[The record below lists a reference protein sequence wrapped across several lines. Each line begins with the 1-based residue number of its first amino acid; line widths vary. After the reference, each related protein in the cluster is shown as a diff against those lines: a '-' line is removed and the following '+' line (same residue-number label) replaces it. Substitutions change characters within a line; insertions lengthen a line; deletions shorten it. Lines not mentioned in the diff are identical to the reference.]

1 MSLNGENTIGCG
13 KYDSPCKSLDYV
25 INISQSGDTIQ
36 LIGDQFNS
44 SCFDHCMI
52 QPITKSLTIKGDG
65 NSTSLCCNGTVF
77 KGYKSPLL
85 LYAENTPLTLSQVT
99 IRSSHILTTNS
110 NVTLLNC
117 TFEDSVLLLMQERYY
132 VYYLDDNV
140 LPLSL
145 LDDVQFGY
153 SYWVRDESFREDF
166 HEERLTC
173 FLTSAVLHNVQW
185 TPQRNDVPPGLN
197 TLHQLGIQ
205 AICQDIYINVTSSSM
220 ADNPIFIV
228 SVLNLD
234 VNIFD
239 TLFEGTAQGS
249 AAQGGLQVNSFCFPK
264 IHVEKTVF
272 SHLKYNDLG
281 FSHMA
286 GLLKHPA
293 AMMITISDS
302 YFIKECRIVHTY
314 HIDICDSV
322 FISNFRGLIVKSNLD
337 HGIVNSF
344 KLRIRRSIF
353 QSNQVVNDGAGF
365 FTDLENI
372 RVNIEKCVFISNNAG
387 VSPSDI
393 DLIITGVPVGTDLP
407 SVHGYEKLS
416 ENSVKLDLQ
425 IFDTHENF
433 RNESINLHIRG
444 SGGAI
449 YMSHAKN
456 VLIEDCSFVNNTAS
470 YYGGAIYTGSN
481 VVIFMKGTRFTT
493 AIVSPTMVSGIM
505 VKSHSHLSVTNC
517 SFRLLTPFVKNV
529 SIFYHS
535 REGIKH
541 SISIQNISIS
551 CPRNSRL
558 TASNTTID
566 IKDLSSPIFSL
577 KLSFNDVIYICETCP
592 VGQYFYKGDT

>member
-1 MSLNGENTIGCG
+1 MGCTN
-13 KYDSPCKSLDYV
+13 YDSPCKSLDYV
-25 INISQSGDTIQ
+25 INISQSGDTIK
-36 LIGDQFNS
+36 LIGDQLNS

-52 QPITKSLTIKGDG
+52 QPMTKSLTIKGEG
-65 NSTSLCCNGTVF
+65 NFTSLICNGTVF
-77 KGYKSPLL
+77 KGYESPLL
-85 LYAENTPLTLSQVT
+85 IYAENTSLTLEQVT
-99 IRSSHILTTNS
+99 IRSSHILATNS
-110 NVTLLNC
+110 HVTLLNC

-140 LPLSL
+140 LRLSL

-185 TPQRNDVPPGLN
+185 TPQRNDVPLGIN
-197 TLHQLGIQ
+197 TPHQLGIQ

-220 ADNPIFIV
+220 EDNPIFII

-234 VNIFD
+234 IYIFD
-239 TLFEGTAQGS
+239 TLFEGRAQGS
-249 AAQGGLQVNSFCFPK
+249 AAQGGLQVNSLCFPK
-264 IHVEKTVF
+264 IHMEKTVF

-281 FSHMA
+281 FSHMT

-302 YFIKECRIVHTY
+302 YFIKECGIVHTH
-314 HIDICDSV
+314 HIDVCDSV
-322 FISNFRGLIVKSNLD
+322 FISKFRGLIVKSNLD
-337 HGIVNSF
+337 YGTANSLE
-344 KLRIRRSIF
+344 LRIRRSIF
-353 QSNQVVNDGAGF
+353 HSNQVVNDGAGF

-372 RVNIEKCVFISNNAG
+372 YVHIEKCDFISNNAG

-444 SGGAI
+444 SGGVI
-449 YMSHAKN
+449 YMSHAKY
-456 VLIEDCSFVNNTAS
+456 VLIKDCSFVNNTAS

-481 VVIFMKGTRFTT
+481 VIIFMKGTRFTT
-493 AIVSPTMVSGIM
+493 AIVSPTMASGIM

-517 SFRLLTPFVKNV
+517 SFRLLTPIAKNV

-558 TASNTTID
+558 TTLNTTID
-566 IKDLSSPIFSL
+566 IKDLSLPIFSL
-577 KLSFNDVIYICETCP
+577 KL
-592 VGQYFYKGDT
+592 